1 MNEIKNPKASLQ
13 TVTFGRAVAYFANG
27 FLYFANVMLLFR
39 VFFLLFSA
47 NPNTPFVEW
56 VYKVTTD
63 LMAPFRGIFP
73 TKPVGET
80 GYLDISAIFAII
92 FYLILSA
99 VITNLMHYLD
109 AKKRKLELEMVEYDT
124 QEAKKKPSG
133 E

>member
-1 MNEIKNPKASLQ
+1 MTEKKNPKASLQ
-13 TVTFGRAVAYFANG
+13 TVTFGRGVAYFANG

-47 NPNTPFVEW
+47 NPSTPFVQW
-56 VYKVTTD
+56 VYNVTND
-63 LMAPFRGIFP
+63 LIAPFRGIFP

-109 AKKRKLELEMVEYDT
+109 AKKRKLETELVEYDA
-124 QEAKKKPSG
+124 EAARTAS
-133 E
+133 

>member
-1 MNEIKNPKASLQ
+1 MSDKKTPQSTLQ

-27 FLYFANVMLLFR
+27 FLYFANALLLFR

-47 NPNTPFVEW
+47 NPSTPFVQW
-56 VYKVTTD
+56 VYNVTTD

-92 FYLILSA
+92 FYLVLSA
-99 VITNLMHYLD
+99 AITNLMHYLD
-109 AKKRKLELEMVEYDT
+109 NKKHKLEEELAEYNAST
-124 QEAKKKPSG
+124 ERSVNR
-133 E
+133 

>member
-1 MNEIKNPKASLQ
+1 MSDKKNPQSTLQ

-27 FLYFANVMLLFR
+27 FLYFANVLLLFR

-47 NPNTPFVEW
+47 NPSTPFVQW
-56 VYKVTTD
+56 VYNVTTD

-92 FYLILSA
+92 FYLVLSA
-99 VITNLMHYLD
+99 AITNLMHYLD
-109 AKKRKLELEMVEYDT
+109 NKKHKLEEELAEYNAST
-124 QEAKKKPSG
+124 ERSVSR
-133 E
+133 

>member
-1 MNEIKNPKASLQ
+1 MSENKNTKASLQ
-13 TVTFGRAVAYFANG
+13 TVSFGRGVAYFANG
-27 FLYFANVMLLFR
+27 FLYFANIMLLFR

-47 NPNTPFVEW
+47 NPNTPFVQW
-56 VYKVTTD
+56 VYNVTTD

-92 FYLILSA
+92 FYLVLSS

-109 AKKRKLELEMVEYDT
+109 NKKSKLEKEQPNYEKS
-124 QEAKKKPSG
+124 QSKN
-133 E
+133 

>member
-1 MNEIKNPKASLQ
+1 MATQKNPQISLQ
-13 TVTFGRAVAYFANG
+13 TVSFGRAVAYFVNG
-27 FLYFANVMLLFR
+27 FIYFANALLLFR

-47 NPNTPFVEW
+47 NPETPFVTW

-92 FYLILSA
+92 FYLILSSA
-99 VITNLMHYLD
+99 ITNLMHYLD
-109 AKKRKLELEMVEYDT
+109 NKKHKLEKEQAEYEKV
-124 QEAKKKPSG
+124 QSKN
-133 E
+133 

>member
-1 MNEIKNPKASLQ
+1 MTEKKNPKASLQ
-13 TVTFGRAVAYFANG
+13 TVTFGRGVAYFANG

-47 NPNTPFVEW
+47 NPSTPFVQW
-56 VYKVTTD
+56 VYNVTND
-63 LMAPFRGIFP
+63 LIAPFRGIFP

-109 AKKRKLELEMVEYDT
+109 AKKRKLETELAEYDAET
-124 QEAKKKPSG
+124 ARTAS
-133 E
+133 

>member
-1 MNEIKNPKASLQ
+1 MTEKKNPKASLQ
-13 TVTFGRAVAYFANG
+13 TVTFGRGVAYFANG

-47 NPNTPFVEW
+47 NPSTPFVQW
-56 VYKVTTD
+56 VYNVTND
-63 LMAPFRGIFP
+63 LIAPFRGIFP

-109 AKKRKLELEMVEYDT
+109 TKKRKLETELAEYDAET
-124 QEAKKKPSG
+124 ARNAS
-133 E
+133 